1 MHFKRDIPCKTHRQ
15 GRAGKQ
21 ISVAWTAIANGFPLG
36 QVCHRIPGTPTMDYL
51 LRHIQLGC
59 CCQSPSVVT
68 EVSVRKEKYF
78 N

>member
-15 GRAGKQ
+15 GRAGEQ

-51 LRHIQLGC
+51 LRH
-59 CCQSPSVVT
+59 S
-68 EVSVRKEKYF
+68 
-78 N
+78 